1 MRFVRE
7 TEIEDLWVAGILG
20 FGWQKERR
28 EAEFVKEPNLNES
41 ELKLGFFRTIT
52 SIDSESVEE
61 TQKLEIKVGL
71 AGLTETC
78 KIWDFEWSF
87 LQY

>member
-1 MRFVRE
+1 M
-7 TEIEDLWVAGILG
+7 EDLWLAGILG

-61 TQKLEIKVGL
+61 TQKLEIKVGI
-71 AGLTETC
+71 AGLTEMC

-87 LQY
+87 LKY

>member
-1 MRFVRE
+1 M
-7 TEIEDLWVAGILG
+7 EDLWLAGILG

-52 SIDSESVEE
+52 STIRNKSRNSRFNGN
-61 TQKLEIKVGL
+61 L
-71 AGLTETC
+71 
-78 KIWDFEWSF
+78 
-87 LQY
+87 